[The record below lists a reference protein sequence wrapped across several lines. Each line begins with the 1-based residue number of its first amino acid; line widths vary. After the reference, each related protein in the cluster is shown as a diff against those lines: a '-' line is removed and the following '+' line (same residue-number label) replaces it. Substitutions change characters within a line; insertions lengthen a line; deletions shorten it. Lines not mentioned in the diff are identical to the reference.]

1 MQAFGFVY
9 NSIPLKIYNRCCFM
23 SDLIVLLI
31 FVFPMA
37 FYIIC
42 VIKELDF
49 QEEMNAN
56 CM

>member
-1 MQAFGFVY
+1 
-9 NSIPLKIYNRCCFM
+9 M